1 MAETPHGFDLGPL
14 ESEILRLIWE
24 AGETSV
30 DEVHKTLAGGRD
42 IAYTTVQTVMT
53 RLAQRG
59 LLERRKSGRAH
70 LYRATVPREEVAGS
84 TLNEMVQR
92 FFGGRRLSAVSFL
105 LGRERLSE
113 EEVAELKRLVD
124 RLEKEEDR

>member
-1 MAETPHGFDLGPL
+1 MGDTPHGFDLGPL
-14 ESEILRLIWE
+14 ESEILRLVWE

-30 DEVHKTLAGGRD
+30 DEVHRPLASSRE

-59 LLERRKSGRAH
+59 LLERRRAGRAH
-70 LYRATVPREEVAGS
+70 LYRATVPREELAGS
-84 TLNEMVQR
+84 TLKEMVQR

-105 LGRERLSE
+105 LGAERLSE

-124 RLEKEEDR
+124 RLEKEEE